1 MDQKTSISR
10 NSNYMYGTM
19 EDENKKFVCQLN
31 KTKQSS

>member
-10 NSNYMYGTM
+10 KGNYMYGTM
-19 EDENKKFVCQLN
+19 EDESKKYVCQLN